1 MSTLNAL
8 TVAVEVASR
17 KRDEAR
23 RLLQDAQGAQQAAQ
37 DQLNQLQGYARETE
51 GRWGMRADA
60 AVQPEVMFHH
70 YHFMGRLDHAAGLQ
84 SGVVDDHAQRV
95 ALAQQQLRDAE
106 VRLASLRKLLE
117 KRQMEA
123 LQAQARRDQKMTDE
137 RAALRHRSSAHGH

>member
-1 MSTLNAL
+1 MTKPNAL
-8 TVAVEVASR
+8 SVAVEMATR
-17 KRDEAR
+17 QRDEAR
-23 RLLQDAQGAQQAAQ
+23 RVLQHAQGAQRAAQ
-37 DQLNQLQGYARETE
+37 DQLQVLQSYAQETE
-51 GRWGMRADA
+51 SRWGMRAQA
-60 AVQPEVMFHH
+60 TVAPEVMFHH

>member
-1 MSTLNAL
+1 MTKPNAL
-8 TVAVEVASR
+8 SVAVEMATR
-17 KRDEAR
+17 QRDEAR
-23 RLLQDAQGAQQAAQ
+23 RVLQHAQGAQRAAQ
-37 DQLNQLQGYARETE
+37 DQLQVLKGYAQETE
-51 GRWGMRADA
+51 NRWGMRAQA
-60 AVQPEVMFHH
+60 TVAPEVMFHH

-137 RAALRHRSSAHGH
+137 RAALRHRSSVHGH

>member
-1 MSTLNAL
+1 MTKPNAL
-8 TVAVEVASR
+8 SVAVEMATR
-17 KRDEAR
+17 QRDEAR
-23 RLLQDAQGAQQAAQ
+23 RVLQHAQGAQRAAQ
-37 DQLNQLQGYARETE
+37 DQLQVLQGYAQETE
-51 GRWGMRADA
+51 NRWGMRAQA
-60 AVQPEVMFHH
+60 TVAPEVMFHH

-84 SGVVDDHAQRV
+84 SGVVDDLAQRV

>member
-1 MSTLNAL
+1 MTKPNAL
-8 TVAVEVASR
+8 SVALEMATR
-17 KRDEAR
+17 QRDEAR
-23 RLLQDAQGAQQAAQ
+23 RVLQHAQGAQRAAQ
-37 DQLNQLQGYARETE
+37 DQLQVLQGYAQETE
-51 GRWGMRADA
+51 NRWGMRAQA
-60 AVQPEVMFHH
+60 TVAPEVMFHH

>member
-1 MSTLNAL
+1 MTKPNAL
-8 TVAVEVASR
+8 SVAVEMATR
-17 KRDEAR
+17 QRDEAR
-23 RLLQDAQGAQQAAQ
+23 RVLQHAQGAQRAAQ
-37 DQLNQLQGYARETE
+37 DQLQVLQGYAQETE
-51 GRWGMRADA
+51 NRWGMRAQA
-60 AVQPEVMFHH
+60 TVAPEVMFHH

-137 RAALRHRSSAHGH
+137 RAALRHRSSPHGH

>member
-1 MSTLNAL
+1 MTKPNAL
-8 TVAVEVASR
+8 SVAVEMATR
-17 KRDEAR
+17 QRDEAR
-23 RLLQDAQGAQQAAQ
+23 RVLQHAQGAQRAAQ
-37 DQLNQLQGYARETE
+37 DQLQVLQGYVQETE
-51 GRWGMRADA
+51 NRWGMRAQA
-60 AVQPEVMFHH
+60 TVAPEVMFHH

>member
-1 MSTLNAL
+1 MTKPNAL
-8 TVAVEVASR
+8 SVAVEMATR
-17 KRDEAR
+17 QRDEAR
-23 RLLQDAQGAQQAAQ
+23 RVLQHAQGAQRAAQ
-37 DQLNQLQGYARETE
+37 DQLQVLQGYAQETE
-51 GRWGMRADA
+51 SRWGMRAQA
-60 AVQPEVMFHH
+60 TVAPEVMFHH

-84 SGVVDDHAQRV
+84 SGVVDDRAQRV

>member
-1 MSTLNAL
+1 MTKPNARS
-8 TVAVEVASR
+8 VAVEMATR
-17 KRDEAR
+17 QRDEAR
-23 RLLQDAQGAQQAAQ
+23 RVLQHAQGAQRAAQ
-37 DQLNQLQGYARETE
+37 DQLQVLQGYAQETE
-51 GRWGMRADA
+51 NRWGMRAQA
-60 AVQPEVMFHH
+60 TVAPEVMFHH

>member
-1 MSTLNAL
+1 MTKPNAL
-8 TVAVEVASR
+8 SVAVEMATR
-17 KRDEAR
+17 QRDEAR
-23 RLLQDAQGAQQAAQ
+23 RVLQHAQGAQRAAQ
-37 DQLNQLQGYARETE
+37 DQLQVLKGYAQETE
-51 GRWGMRADA
+51 NRWGMRAQA
-60 AVQPEVMFHH
+60 TIAPEVMFHH

>member
-1 MSTLNAL
+1 MTKPNAL
-8 TVAVEVASR
+8 SVAVERATR
-17 KRDEAR
+17 QRDEAR
-23 RLLQDAQGAQQAAQ
+23 RVLQHAQGAQRAAQ
-37 DQLNQLQGYARETE
+37 DQLQVLQGYAQETE
-51 GRWGMRADA
+51 NRWGMRAQA
-60 AVQPEVMFHH
+60 TVAPEVMFHH

-137 RAALRHRSSAHGH
+137 RAALRHLSSAHGH

>member
-1 MSTLNAL
+1 MTKPNAL
-8 TVAVEVASR
+8 SVAVEMATR
-17 KRDEAR
+17 QRDEAR
-23 RLLQDAQGAQQAAQ
+23 RVLQHAQGAQRAAQ
-37 DQLNQLQGYARETE
+37 DQLQVLQGYAQETE
-51 GRWGMRADA
+51 NRWGMRAQA
-60 AVQPEVMFHH
+60 TVVPEVMFHH

>member
-1 MSTLNAL
+1 MTKPNAL
-8 TVAVEVASR
+8 SVAVEMATR
-17 KRDEAR
+17 QRDEAR
-23 RLLQDAQGAQQAAQ
+23 RVLQHAQGAQRAAQ
-37 DQLNQLQGYARETE
+37 DQLQVLQGYAQETE
-51 GRWGMRADA
+51 SRWGMRAQA
-60 AVQPEVMFHH
+60 TVVPEVMFHH

>member
-1 MSTLNAL
+1 MTKPNAL
-8 TVAVEVASR
+8 SVAVEMATR
-17 KRDEAR
+17 QRDEAR
-23 RLLQDAQGAQQAAQ
+23 RVLQHAQGAQRAAQ
-37 DQLNQLQGYARETE
+37 DQLQVLQGYAQETE
-51 GRWGMRADA
+51 NRWGMRAQA
-60 AVQPEVMFHH
+60 TVAPEVMFHH
-70 YHFMGRLDHAAGLQ
+70 YHFMGRLDQAAGLQ

>member
-1 MSTLNAL
+1 MNKPNAL
-8 TVAVEVASR
+8 SVAVEMATR
-17 KRDEAR
+17 QRDEAR
-23 RLLQDAQGAQQAAQ
+23 RVLQHAQGAQRAAQ
-37 DQLNQLQGYARETE
+37 DQLQVLQGYAQETE
-51 GRWGMRADA
+51 NRWGMRAQA
-60 AVQPEVMFHH
+60 TVAPEVMFHH

>member
-1 MSTLNAL
+1 MTKPNAL
-8 TVAVEVASR
+8 SVAVEMATR
-17 KRDEAR
+17 QRDEAR
-23 RLLQDAQGAQQAAQ
+23 RVLQHAQGSQRAAQ
-37 DQLNQLQGYARETE
+37 DQLQVLQGYAQETE
-51 GRWGMRADA
+51 NRWGMRAQA
-60 AVQPEVMFHH
+60 TVAPEVMFHH

>member
-1 MSTLNAL
+1 MTKPNAL
-8 TVAVEVASR
+8 SVAVEMATR
-17 KRDEAR
+17 QRDEAR
-23 RLLQDAQGAQQAAQ
+23 RVLQHAQGAQRAAQ
-37 DQLNQLQGYARETE
+37 DQLQVLKGYAQETE
-51 GRWGMRADA
+51 NRWGMRAQA
-60 AVQPEVMFHH
+60 TVAPEVMFHH

-95 ALAQQQLRDAE
+95 ALAQQQLLDAE

-137 RAALRHRSSAHGH
+137 RAALQRRSSAHGH

>member
-1 MSTLNAL
+1 Q
-8 TVAVEVASR
+8 
-17 KRDEAR
+17 RDEAR
-23 RLLQDAQGAQQAAQ
+23 RVLQHAQGAQRAAQ
-37 DQLNQLQGYARETE
+37 DQLQVLQGYAQETE
-51 GRWGMRADA
+51 NRWGMRAQA
-60 AVQPEVMFHH
+60 TVAPEVMFHH

>member
-1 MSTLNAL
+1 MTKPNAL
-8 TVAVEVASR
+8 SVAVEMATR
-17 KRDEAR
+17 QRDEAR
-23 RLLQDAQGAQQAAQ
+23 RVLQHAQGAQRAAQ
-37 DQLNQLQGYARETE
+37 DQLQVLQGYAQETE
-51 GRWGMRADA
+51 NRWGMRAQA
-60 AVQPEVMFHH
+60 TVAPEVMFHH
-70 YHFMGRLDHAAGLQ
+70 YHFMGRLGHAAGLQ

-137 RAALRHRSSAHGH
+137 RAALRHRSSAHDH

>member
-1 MSTLNAL
+1 MTKPNAL
-8 TVAVEVASR
+8 SVAVEMATR
-17 KRDEAR
+17 QRDEAR
-23 RLLQDAQGAQQAAQ
+23 RVLQHAQGAQRAAQ
-37 DQLNQLQGYARETE
+37 DQLQVLQGYAQETE
-51 GRWGMRADA
+51 NRWGMRAQA
-60 AVQPEVMFHH
+60 TVAPEVMFHH

-84 SGVVDDHAQRV
+84 SGVVDDHAKRV

>member
-1 MSTLNAL
+1 MTKPNAL
-8 TVAVEVASR
+8 SVAVEMATR
-17 KRDEAR
+17 QRDEAR
-23 RLLQDAQGAQQAAQ
+23 RVLQHAQGAQRAAQ
-37 DQLNQLQGYARETE
+37 DQLQVLKGYAQETE
-51 GRWGMRADA
+51 NRWGMRAQA
-60 AVQPEVMFHH
+60 TVAPEVMFHH

-95 ALAQQQLRDAE
+95 ALAQQQLRDVE

>member
-1 MSTLNAL
+1 MTKPNAL
-8 TVAVEVASR
+8 SVAVEMATR
-17 KRDEAR
+17 QRDEAR
-23 RLLQDAQGAQQAAQ
+23 RVLQHAQGAQRAAQ
-37 DQLNQLQGYARETE
+37 DQLQVLQGYAQETE
-51 GRWGMRADA
+51 NRWGMRAQA
-60 AVQPEVMFHH
+60 TVAPEVMFHH
-70 YHFMGRLDHAAGLQ
+70 YHFMGKLDHAAGLQ
-84 SGVVDDHAQRV
+84 SGVVDDQAQRV

>member
-1 MSTLNAL
+1 MTKPNAL
-8 TVAVEVASR
+8 SVAVEMATR
-17 KRDEAR
+17 QRDEAR
-23 RLLQDAQGAQQAAQ
+23 RVLQHAQGAQRAAQ
-37 DQLNQLQGYARETE
+37 DQLQVLQGYAQETE
-51 GRWGMRADA
+51 TRWGMRAQA
-60 AVQPEVMFHH
+60 TVAPEVMFHH

>member
-1 MSTLNAL
+1 MTKPNAL
-8 TVAVEVASR
+8 SVAVEMATR
-17 KRDEAR
+17 QRDEAR
-23 RLLQDAQGAQQAAQ
+23 RVLQHAQGAQRAAQ
-37 DQLNQLQGYARETE
+37 DQLQVLQGYAQETE
-51 GRWGMRADA
+51 SRWGMRAQA
-60 AVQPEVMFHH
+60 TVAPEVMFHH
-70 YHFMGRLDHAAGLQ
+70 YYFMGRLDHAAGLQ

>member
-1 MSTLNAL
+1 MTKPNAL
-8 TVAVEVASR
+8 SVAVEMATR
-17 KRDEAR
+17 QRDEAR
-23 RLLQDAQGAQQAAQ
+23 RVLQHAQGAQRAAQ
-37 DQLNQLQGYARETE
+37 DQLQVLQGYAQETE
-51 GRWGMRADA
+51 NRWGMRAQSTVA
-60 AVQPEVMFHH
+60 PEVMFHH

>member
-1 MSTLNAL
+1 MTKPNAL
-8 TVAVEVASR
+8 SVAVEMATR
-17 KRDEAR
+17 QRDEAR
-23 RLLQDAQGAQQAAQ
+23 RVLQHAQGAQCAAQ
-37 DQLNQLQGYARETE
+37 DQLQVLQGYAQETE
-51 GRWGMRADA
+51 NRWGMRAQA
-60 AVQPEVMFHH
+60 TVAPEVMFHH

>member
-1 MSTLNAL
+1 MSSLNAL
-8 TVAVEVASR
+8 SVAVEVAER
-17 KRDEAR
+17 QRDEAR
-23 RLLQDAQGAQQAAQ
+23 KVLQDTLAAQQAARAQ
-37 DQLNQLQGYARETE
+37 LDQLQDYARETE
-51 GRWGMRADA
+51 ARWGMKADST
-60 AVQPEVMFHH
+60 VKPEVMFHH

>member
-1 MSTLNAL
+1 
-8 TVAVEVASR
+8 V
-17 KRDEAR
+17 
-23 RLLQDAQGAQQAAQ
+23 LQHAQGAQRAAQ
-37 DQLNQLQGYARETE
+37 DQLQVLQGYAQETE
-51 GRWGMRADA
+51 SRWGMRAQA
-60 AVQPEVMFHH
+60 TVAPEVMFHH

>member
-1 MSTLNAL
+1 MTKPNAL
-8 TVAVEVASR
+8 SVAVEMATR
-17 KRDEAR
+17 QRDEAR
-23 RLLQDAQGAQQAAQ
+23 RVLQHAQGAQRAAQ
-37 DQLNQLQGYARETE
+37 DQLQVLQGYAQETE
-51 GRWGMRADA
+51 NRWGMRAQA
-60 AVQPEVMFHH
+60 TVAPEVMFHH

-137 RAALRHRSSAHGH
+137 RVALRHLSSAHGH

>member
-1 MSTLNAL
+1 MTKPNAL
-8 TVAVEVASR
+8 SVAVEMATR
-17 KRDEAR
+17 QRDEAR
-23 RLLQDAQGAQQAAQ
+23 RVLQHAQGAQRAAQ
-37 DQLNQLQGYARETE
+37 DQLQVLQGYAQETE
-51 GRWGMRADA
+51 SRWGMRAQA
-60 AVQPEVMFHH
+60 TVAPEVMFHH

-137 RAALRHRSSAHGH
+137 RAALRHLSSVHGH

>member
-1 MSTLNAL
+1 MTKPNAL
-8 TVAVEVASR
+8 SVAVEMATR
-17 KRDEAR
+17 QRDEAR
-23 RLLQDAQGAQQAAQ
+23 RVLQHAQGAQRAAQ
-37 DQLNQLQGYARETE
+37 DQLQVLQGYAQETE
-51 GRWGMRADA
+51 NRWGMRAQA
-60 AVQPEVMFHH
+60 TVAPEVMFHH

>member
-1 MSTLNAL
+1 MTKPNAL
-8 TVAVEVASR
+8 SVAVEMATR
-17 KRDEAR
+17 QRDEAR
-23 RLLQDAQGAQQAAQ
+23 RVLQHAQGAQRAAQ
-37 DQLNQLQGYARETE
+37 DQLQVLKGYAQETE
-51 GRWGMRADA
+51 NRWGMRAQA
-60 AVQPEVMFHH
+60 TVAPEVMFHH

>member
-1 MSTLNAL
+1 MTKPNAL
-8 TVAVEVASR
+8 SVAVEMATR
-17 KRDEAR
+17 QRDEAR
-23 RLLQDAQGAQQAAQ
+23 RVLQHAQGAQRAAQ
-37 DQLNQLQGYARETE
+37 DQLQVLQGYAQETE
-51 GRWGMRADA
+51 NRWGMRAQA
-60 AVQPEVMFHH
+60 TVAPEVMFHH

-137 RAALRHRSSAHGH
+137 RAALRHLSSVHGH

>member
-1 MSTLNAL
+1 MTKPNAL
-8 TVAVEVASR
+8 SVAVEMATR
-17 KRDEAR
+17 QRDEAR
-23 RLLQDAQGAQQAAQ
+23 RVLQHAQGAQRAAQ
-37 DQLNQLQGYARETE
+37 DQLQVLQGYAQETE
-51 GRWGMRADA
+51 NRWGMRAQA
-60 AVQPEVMFHH
+60 TVAPEVMFHH

-137 RAALRHRSSAHGH
+137 RAALRHLSSTHGH

>member
-1 MSTLNAL
+1 MTKPNAL
-8 TVAVEVASR
+8 SVAVEMATR
-17 KRDEAR
+17 LRDEAR
-23 RLLQDAQGAQQAAQ
+23 RVLQHAQGAQRAAQ
-37 DQLNQLQGYARETE
+37 DQLQVLQGYAQETE
-51 GRWGMRADA
+51 NRWGMRAQA
-60 AVQPEVMFHH
+60 TVAPEVMFHH

-117 KRQMEA
+117 KRQLEA

>member
-1 MSTLNAL
+1 MTKPNAQS
-8 TVAVEVASR
+8 VAVEMATR
-17 KRDEAR
+17 QRDEAR
-23 RLLQDAQGAQQAAQ
+23 RVLQHAQGAQRAAQ
-37 DQLNQLQGYARETE
+37 DQLQVLQGYAQETE
-51 GRWGMRADA
+51 NRWGMRAQA
-60 AVQPEVMFHH
+60 TVAPEVMFHH

>member
-1 MSTLNAL
+1 MTKPNAL
-8 TVAVEVASR
+8 SVAVEMATR
-17 KRDEAR
+17 QRDEAR
-23 RLLQDAQGAQQAAQ
+23 RVLQHAQGAQRAAQ
-37 DQLNQLQGYARETE
+37 DQLQVLQGYAQETE
-51 GRWGMRADA
+51 NRWGMRAQA
-60 AVQPEVMFHH
+60 TVAPEVMFHH

-117 KRQMEA
+117 KRQLEA

>member
-1 MSTLNAL
+1 MTKPNAL
-8 TVAVEVASR
+8 SVAVEMATR
-17 KRDEAR
+17 QRDEAR
-23 RLLQDAQGAQQAAQ
+23 RVLQHAQGAQRAAQ
-37 DQLNQLQGYARETE
+37 DQLQVLQGYAQETE
-51 GRWGMRADA
+51 SRWGMRAQA
-60 AVQPEVMFHH
+60 TVAPEVMFHH